1 MRRFWIPTTLVHI
14 FHASTLIVP
23 PLQTRSDG
31 KITLLVEERDGLE
44 GKNTLQQVHINGM
57 KRELDILVVH
67 INGMKRELDI
77 LVKERDGLEKKH
89 VILVKERD
97 GLEKKHVNMGEL
109 LKLTQEHLTM
119 AKGQLAAHASVRIR
133 DKQGWPHRLAEMGE
147 DGPLEHPF
155 LFSDAALTTFEQAVV
170 AQQKFCL
177 TSAPI
182 ASDADVERFDGA
194 VANTWAHQL
203 AAMRRRSTPGPF
215 LFSGAALAAFDRAVL
230 AQQKFC
236 LTSASI
242 SSDADAERVDGASGD
257 SLLDGLLDEHKADH
271 MAAHA

>member
-23 PLQTRSDG
+23 PLPTRSDG

-67 INGMKRELDI
+67 INGMKRELD
-77 LVKERDGLEKKH
+77 
-89 VILVKERD
+89 ILVKERD